1 METNVSNNEVKDKRS
16 FKEIWE
22 EFLEALKRLLGN
34 PTFSMISPSVRRA
47 LEDAKEECSA
57 LAVYGNQKTA
67 EKVEHL
73 TGKVEETL
81 SLCSDSVKGIEE
93 KQALLEDSVE
103 KITEG
108 LNEVKGSLGQ
118 MDAENKKKIEE
129 FFDKKVRPTDSLV
142 VIEDIKGS
150 YLIVDLNLDSTTDNN
165 ALMIGRNC
173 DTGELKP
180 NEFKYPIDNIPHQ
193 IIADAIS
200 SSKHLSKDEIIADVE
215 RIIEEK
221 LWEDFNKEDVNLDK
235 SEDFDDVDR

>member
-118 MDAENKKKIEE
+118 MDAENKKEIEE
-129 FFDKKVRPTDSLV
+129 FFDEKVSPTDSLV
-142 VIEDIKGS
+142 VVEDVNGLII
-150 YLIVDLNLDSTTDNN
+150 IVDLSLDSTEKN
-165 ALMIGRNC
+165 ALAIGRNC
-173 DTGELKP
+173 ATGEFEAQNFPSYLT
-180 NEFKYPIDNIPHQ
+180 DNIPHLD
-193 IIADAIS
+193 DAIS